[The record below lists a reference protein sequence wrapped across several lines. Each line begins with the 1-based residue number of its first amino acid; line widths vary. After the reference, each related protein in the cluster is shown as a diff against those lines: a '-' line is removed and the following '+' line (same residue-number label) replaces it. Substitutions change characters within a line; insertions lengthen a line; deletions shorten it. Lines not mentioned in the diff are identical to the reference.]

1 MLRFEIAFAGQL
13 VPGADP
19 VKVKANLAKLFQADE
34 QRIALLF
41 SGRRIVIKTGLDAA
55 TAEKYRATIER
66 AGAVVEV
73 AEVAATEQV
82 AAVRSAA
89 GDSAAGVP
97 VAGNPAAGTPAPE
110 SPGSEPPAEA
120 APQSAPTASAA
131 DTGTPQTTA
140 ASGKR
145 LLPRDEYMAAFS
157 EVDAPDFDIAPV
169 GADLLEEKA
178 EVAELPLDLSEFSL
192 APVGSDMGQQKAP
205 PAAPAPD
212 TSHIKLQP

>member
-41 SGRRIVIKTGLDAA
+41 SGRRMVIKTGLDAP

-73 AEVAATEQV
+73 AEVAATEQGT
-82 AAVRSAA
+82 AVRSAA
-89 GDSAAGVP
+89 G
-97 VAGNPAAGTPAPE
+97 TPALE
-110 SPGSEPPAEA
+110 SPGSETPAEA
-120 APQSAPTASAA
+120 APQSAQAAPAA
-131 DTGTPQTTA
+131 DTPQTTA
-140 ASGKR
+140 ASSKR

-169 GADLLEEKA
+169 GADLMEEKT

>member
-73 AEVAATEQV
+73 AEVAATEQG
-82 AAVRSAA
+82 AAVR
-89 GDSAAGVP
+89 SAAGVP

-120 APQSAPTASAA
+120 APQTAQIASAA
-131 DTGTPQTTA
+131 DTPQTTA

-169 GADLLEEKA
+169 GADLLEEKT